1 MMKPYTML
9 AALVAALLILSS
21 AGCAASV
28 GTTTS
33 ATSANGTSTSATST
47 STSATTTPQ
56 ATVTADEYAVY
67 SALVQSVYIAK
78 SKQIVITPVH
88 DNDYFFGQA
97 VGAMESNPYWSD
109 LGNAVDDF
117 KAKNR
122 TSSVLERRFTISIPY
137 TIVSE
142 QEMASIFSTNVVSDW
157 KRFYAKYPHVDAF
170 LALSRVGFNQEKD
183 TAVLYTEYQVGAAGG
198 EGYVVLMKKTD
209 GRWTVDQNSMCW
221 IS

>member
-1 MMKPYTML
+1 MRRRMIVV
-9 AALVAALLILSS
+9 LVAALLVLTT
-21 AGCAASV
+21 AGCSGSV

-33 ATSANGTSTSATST
+33 ATSGTST

-67 SALVQSVYIAK
+67 SALIQSVYIAK

-97 VGAMESNPYWSD
+97 VGAMESNPYWSN

-122 TSSVLERRFTISIPY
+122 TSSVLERRFTISVTY

-198 EGYVVLMKKTD
+198 EGYEVLMKKTD

-221 IS
+221 TS

>member
-1 MMKPYTML
+1 MMKPCRMIAVL
-9 AALVAALLILSS
+9 GAALLVLAA
-21 AGCAASV
+21 AGCGTSA

-33 ATSANGTSTSATST
+33 ATSANGT

-67 SALVQSVYIAK
+67 SALIQSVYIAK

-97 VGAMESNPYWSD
+97 VGAMESNPYWSN

-170 LALSRVGFNQEKD
+170 LALSRVGFNQGKD

-198 EGYVVLMKKTD
+198 EGYVVLMRKTD